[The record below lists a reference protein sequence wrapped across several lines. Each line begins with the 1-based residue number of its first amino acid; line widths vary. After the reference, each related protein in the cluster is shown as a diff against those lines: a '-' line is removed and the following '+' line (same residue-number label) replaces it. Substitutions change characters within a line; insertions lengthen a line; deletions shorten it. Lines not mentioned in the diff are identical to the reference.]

1 MLMER
6 LSGQSVLHCIL
17 YKMSALQRLQ
27 EFRFKKEQAKAL
39 GRTSSTSASSSTSS
53 LSAGSSSNK
62 VNTSSVSTTVPVTRP
77 PTREPKVYALNSD
90 SDSEGSELTRGVTK
104 LSTSSPLRRSPNPS
118 VLSKP
123 TAATN
128 DKVFAPVFVR
138 PSSEKPRPSTPP
150 TLSRSSSST
159 PELTSPESKKV
170 PFKKLV
176 NSFRYTGEGAPDQTK
191 DLDDSDLSLSS
202 LDDIM
207 SDNDVTM
214 AEPSSSKTDNKN
226 AVKRHIDISSDS
238 DSDKNRSDSQPRR
251 RLMKKSDLSRTSTP
265 DDAPKRRRL
274 VKKAT
279 VLESTDDEAIV
290 LSDDDDQ
297 SSGSN
302 SIDHNISKLM
312 NTFPDSPF
320 EDIKQALS
328 DANGDY
334 ARAASKLVSGTT
346 DLFSLDRESSR
357 PTFAKQST
365 LNESG
370 STQRTKLLKL
380 ISRKDTSES
389 PARSGSPGSPKPK
402 ARPSIQSESEDSGE
416 SFDDDS
422 EGESNSFRAQD
433 RKEERAL
440 QFFNDS
446 TLLEMRELTGCSK
459 VQATGVISLRP
470 FSNYD
475 QMCVVLRK
483 TKGVGE
489 KIVYNY
495 LTTSDAIRAVDMML
509 KTVDRVRQDLVG
521 TLSVW
526 LGDENKNLFEV
537 ANSSNSMRVTEITED
552 GTENENAD
560 EDEDPGM
567 ELLEIDAEKL
577 EQTEEGKK
585 AMEGFIRKQPDNMA
599 PGFKL
604 KGYQLL
610 GVNWLALLWRKK
622 LSGILADEVCVAFFF
637 LLVCF
642 GKRCEMT

>member
-1 MLMER
+1 
-6 LSGQSVLHCIL
+6 
-17 YKMSALQRLQ
+17 MSALQRLQ

-39 GRTSSTSASSSTSS
+39 GRAASTSASSSTSS
-53 LSAGSSSNK
+53 LSAGSSTSSK
-62 VNTSSVSTTVPVTRP
+62 VHASSVSTTAPVIKAP
-77 PTREPKVYALNSD
+77 AREPKIYALASD

-104 LSTSSPLRRSPNPS
+104 LSTNSPSRRSPNPPAS
-118 VLSKP
+118 TRP
-123 TAATN
+123 TAVTN
-128 DKVFAPVFVR
+128 DKGFASIFTQ
-138 PSSEKPRPSTPP
+138 PSSAKPRQPTPP
-150 TLSRSSSST
+150 TLPRGSSST

-170 PFKKLV
+170 PFKKLI
-176 NSFRYTGEGAPDQTK
+176 NSFRYTGEGAPDQAN

-214 AEPSSSKTDNKN
+214 TEPSTSKTDNKN
-226 AVKRHIDISSDS
+226 SVKRQIDVSSDS
-238 DSDKNRSDSQPRR
+238 DGDTNRSNSPPRR
-251 RLMKKSDLSRTSTP
+251 RLMKKSDISRTSTP
-265 DDAPKRRRL
+265 DEAPKRRRL
-274 VKKAT
+274 VKKVA
-279 VLESTDDEAIV
+279 VLESTDDEASNKGSASPSAIV

-297 SSGSN
+297 SGSLN
-302 SIDHNISKLM
+302 SMDHNISKLM
-312 NTFPDSPF
+312 NTFPESPF
-320 EDIKQALS
+320 GDIKQALS
-328 DANGDY
+328 ESNGDY
-334 ARAASKLVSGTT
+334 ARAASRLVSGSS

-357 PTFAKQST
+357 PAFAKQLT
-365 LNESG
+365 TDGSG

-389 PARSGSPGSPKPK
+389 PARSGSPASPKLK
-402 ARPSIQSESEDSGE
+402 AKRSVQSESEDSGE

-422 EGESNSFRAQD
+422 DGESSSFRTQD

-459 VQATGVISLRP
+459 AQATGVISLRP

-475 QMCVVLRK
+475 QMCVILRK

-509 KTVDRVRQDLVG
+509 KTVDQVRQDLVG
-521 TLSVW
+521 TLSIW

-537 ANSSNSMRVTEITED
+537 ANSSNSMRVTEIKED
-552 GTENENAD
+552 GAENGNAD

-585 AMEGFIRKQPDNMA
+585 AMKGFIRKQPDNMA

-622 LSGILADEVCVAFFF
+622 LSGILADEVCC
-637 LLVCF
+637 L
-642 GKRCEMT
+642 T